1 MVFTAY
7 PQKDEDQQL
16 ARVVISKG
24 GKLSSVVDLA
34 TPSPDGGTFVKFGA
48 GSAPGLA
55 GDSVAFPAETSAGK
69 AGWWLAPLASGASAA
84 GTVSKIVDNS
94 TAMPIAGDHTFKRFD
109 GSAHRHPSRSQ
120 PADRMVADRVAS
132 ARAAG

>member
-1 MVFTAY
+1 MVFIAY

-69 AGWWLAPLASGASAA
+69 AGWWLAPLASEASAG

-109 GSAHRHPSRSQ
+109 GSAHRHPSRS
-120 PADRMVADRVAS
+120 
-132 ARAAG
+132 

>member
-48 GSAPGLA
+48 GSAPGVA

-69 AGWWLAPLASGASAA
+69 AGWWLAPLASEVSNRASPVLWA
-84 GTVSKIVDNS
+84 
-94 TAMPIAGDHTFKRFD
+94 PRLRRRRPR
-109 GSAHRHPSRSQ
+109 SARPVPLER
-120 PADRMVADRVAS
+120 RRVAPS
-132 ARAAG
+132 HGRR